1 MLGPLTILVLRR
13 NLLLPPVGGAMPR
26 IMATGHIWGK
36 FKQENGLRH
45 LFLTPVFSQSA
56 FKMLEAVFESMEDL

>member
-1 MLGPLTILVLRR
+1 M
-13 NLLLPPVGGAMPR
+13 AR
-26 IMATGHIWGK
+26 IMATGHLWGK
-36 FKQENGLRH
+36 FKQDNGLKH